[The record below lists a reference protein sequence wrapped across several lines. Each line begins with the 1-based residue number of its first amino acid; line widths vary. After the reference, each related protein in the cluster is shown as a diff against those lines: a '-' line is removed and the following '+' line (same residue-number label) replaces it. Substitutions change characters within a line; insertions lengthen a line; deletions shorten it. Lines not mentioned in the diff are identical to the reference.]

1 MIELWAQLHDLFDT
15 DDGSLPDLIVENL
28 SSAQVVTI
36 YQWVR
41 SLCDVYTDDGEPTL
55 WHCEQERDVPI
66 TSLDSPAQLI
76 ISGRAKSFRHGLAE
90 LSISGIVIPQL
101 TVAVSPNKIEFDYRM
116 GLEWG
121 PSELDALFDFLWSVQ
136 QLAPAATISHS
147 YEGDSKPTQI
157 FARLWDEFKLGKSA
171 T

>member
-76 ISGRAKSFRHGLAE
+76 ISGRAKSFRHGLA
-90 LSISGIVIPQL
+90 LSLIHI
-101 TVAVSPNKIEFDYRM
+101 
-116 GLEWG
+116 
-121 PSELDALFDFLWSVQ
+121 
-136 QLAPAATISHS
+136 
-147 YEGDSKPTQI
+147 
-157 FARLWDEFKLGKSA
+157 
-171 T
+171 